1 MNGRIGGGSE
11 PGELAW
17 KMSQRRTQCDE
28 SIEWFPPS
36 MMIERELKVLEIVEK
51 RECSILGFKDI
62 RNCCVV

>member
-36 MMIERELKVLEIVEK
+36 IMIERELKVLEI
-51 RECSILGFKDI
+51 L
-62 RNCCVV
+62 